1 MKLEKALFQKSDS
14 FFALFFLFMLAGFWL
29 TYFTT
34 LSEQENY
41 RMHLHGITLI
51 AWCILLVLQP
61 YLIRTKNYQL
71 HRQVGKLSYVV
82 VGLITLTTLDIYM
95 YRLRGLDALSTQD
108 YLSASS
114 VLIALLTFLVFY
126 GLAIFYKSKPG
137 IHARYMVCTVFA
149 LFTAV
154 FDRMIDSYFSFL
166 LNYFPSVD
174 GQPVRQVFG
183 LTLADTILFALCI
196 WDWTSHR
203 RWNVFPVALLI
214 HLSYHYSVLHFYQF
228 NFWQSF
234 CNWFFEL
241 AKLW

>member
-1 MKLEKALFQKSDS
+1 
-14 FFALFFLFMLAGFWL
+14 
-29 TYFTT
+29 
-34 LSEQENY
+34 
-41 RMHLHGITLI
+41 MHLHGITLI

-183 LTLADTILFALCI
+183 LTLADTIIRAVHMGLDIPPAMECF
-196 WDWTSHR
+196 SR
-203 RWNVFPVALLI
+203 RPFDT
-214 HLSYHYSVLHFYQF
+214 SVLPLFRPSFLSIQF
-228 NFWQSF
+228 
-234 CNWFFEL
+234 L
-241 AKLW
+241 AIVLQLVL